1 MCLISREI
9 TFTFVLYYIT
19 DMKKLITLLTTTLL
33 IQVSLYAIN
42 PAKKGNQTGTQK
54 NTSTFSTKSM
64 KATLMYDDSNL
75 LTLELSKTDFE
86 KVKISIVKD
95 GITIFSD
102 SYKSAQ
108 TLSKGYDLKELPKGK
123 YIIVITQGAN
133 KFEKQIEK
141 ILDQEIE

>member
-1 MCLISREI
+1 
-9 TFTFVLYYIT
+9 
-19 DMKKLITLLTTTLL
+19 MKKLITLLTTTLL

-42 PAKKGNQTGTQK
+42 PATKGNQTVTQK

-64 KATLMYDDSNL
+64 KATLIYDDSNL

-108 TLSKGYDLKELPKGK
+108 TLSKGYDLKELPRGK

-141 ILDQEIE
+141 TLDQEIE

>member
-1 MCLISREI
+1 
-9 TFTFVLYYIT
+9 
-19 DMKKLITLLTTTLL
+19 MKKLITLLTTTLL

-42 PAKKGNQTGTQK
+42 PATKGNQTGTQK

-64 KATLMYDDSNL
+64 TATLIYDDSNL

-108 TLSKGYDLKELPKGK
+108 TLSKGYDLKELPRGK

-141 ILDQEIE
+141 TLDQEIE